1 MCERTVAIRSNLQHT
16 CRTWILFCALEFWA
30 ETLIRIPITQSES
43 WAQSTQGKPRACL
56 IALLIKTYKT
66 CLTLS
71 FMLLLEKEAQGMQGW
86 PCDVSGQRVHIG
98 TKSCS
103 FTWTGWDLCV
113 DRKEIKVA
121 KAPPHGKLT
130 VDMCRYCCMAHGV
143 SQSCPPLVNFVR
155 PFNRMALDVS
165 SYGQDAQ
172 MFGMLPL
179 SWWWCRLF
187 LQNCFHVNLNATVIR
202 CDDVPRRGRLCQRLS
217 QRLFSTCS
225 TSARSACSALS
236 PWWNW
241 LQKMY
246 CLTEVQFI
254 FIVAKT
260 SWPWKMKTQKYTKI
274 LYVL

>member
-1 MCERTVAIRSNLQHT
+1 MFDTEFHASTGEGGARYARL
-16 CRTWILFCALEFWA
+16 ALWCSKRHCF
-30 ETLIRIPITQSES
+30 
-43 WAQSTQGKPRACL
+43 
-56 IALLIKTYKT
+56 
-66 CLTLS
+66 
-71 FMLLLEKEAQGMQGW
+71 
-86 PCDVSGQRVHIG
+86 SGQRVHIG

-187 LQNCFHVNLNATVIR
+187 LQNCFHVDLNATVIR

-260 SWPWKMKTQKYTKI
+260 SWPWKMRTQKYTKI